1 MQTLGFPRTW
11 QTLCFINGGCGE
23 KVFAHTNGFGD
34 FVLFDNLGWPWPIH
48 ECYLDRFCQ
57 PASSI
62 NSYEIRTDALA
73 EYRKTDENL
82 PQGIPRTVI
91 KNIRSMV
98 ALDHIGRPAKL
109 IFGYV
114 QDYVENRVERLVRD
128 FGTLGEGYLR
138 ATLGNNQSQIT
149 IVTSD
154 FESFTAYADLRNVV
168 VKKKDIVAARLR
180 AVRVLGVAKRDAI
193 FLCDDLLLVHG
204 RATS

>member
-128 FGTLGEGYLR
+128 FGTLGEGYL
-138 ATLGNNQSQIT
+138 
-149 IVTSD
+149 
-154 FESFTAYADLRNVV
+154 
-168 VKKKDIVAARLR
+168 
-180 AVRVLGVAKRDAI
+180 
-193 FLCDDLLLVHG
+193 
-204 RATS
+204 